1 MNDRELLTTFIKEVI
16 EENNGIYNWSWFS
29 LWDDLDCEKM
39 IENNPNLW
47 REKILAN
54 EWLVNNPNW
63 NVFVI
68 GMYVLDDDGEVEF
81 QEDLKF
87 LVAKRITP
95 EKFMK
100 DYQDKIESPIYVQWV
115 HVLGEDGD
123 SCENLEEPEEPFE
136 CMNYVEKWEPDVPE
150 EERDM
155 AYYQAIADSIKI

>member
-1 MNDRELLTTFIKEVI
+1 MNDREMLTTFIKEVI

-47 REKILAN
+47 REKVLRN
-54 EWLVNNPNW
+54 HWMVNNPNW
-63 NVFVI
+63 NVFIV
-68 GMYVLDDDGEVEF
+68 GMYVLDDDGKVEF
-81 QEDLKF
+81 REDLKF

-115 HVLGEDGD
+115 HVLGDDGA
-123 SCENLEEPEEPFE
+123 SYKNIEEPEEHFD
-136 CMNYVEKWEPDVPE
+136 CLNYDEEWEPDVPE
-150 EERDM
+150 DERDA
-155 AYYQAIADSIKI
+155 AYYH